1 MSFDSHKYARAFE
14 HLACKII
21 EEELTESICAS
32 GITQKTRDEGIDSII
47 YTSDNFITIE
57 AKLRQ
62 TFSSLGLKD
71 VASSV
76 IFYLLRLNDQHYI
89 VTNAYL
95 TADTINI
102 LDKLNTKKNCAIH
115 YIDGDSTIN
124 ALKKLIDKLDSEEKE
139 LAQILLS
146 EFKNCKKIRKNRS
159 SKKIIKQP
167 IKLLDTQKA
176 FLNLLFNDILNN
188 KKCIIISGKIG
199 TGKSTLAHITD
210 NQMAEKYSTIFIDCQ
225 QYNTSESFI

>member
-1 MSFDSHKYARAFE
+1 M
-14 HLACKII
+14 
-21 EEELTESICAS
+21 
-32 GITQKTRDEGIDSII
+32 
-47 YTSDNFITIE
+47 
-57 AKLRQ
+57 
-62 TFSSLGLKD
+62 GLKD

-167 IKLLDTQKA
+167 IKLLDTC
-176 FLNLLFNDILNN
+176 LL
-188 KKCIIISGKIG
+188 
-199 TGKSTLAHITD
+199 
-210 NQMAEKYSTIFIDCQ
+210 Y
-225 QYNTSESFI
+225 TSPSPRDRSVSRMPSSA